1 MRTTFNRRLSLITV
15 VLIVVGVVLLARLAW
30 YQFQLDVAAYWRTDS
45 RYVKVED
52 ESPVRG
58 LILDRN
64 GEMLAGNTTEYR
76 VGVSPVYITKKE
88 EVARQLAQILGLE
101 ESFVYAAVTS
111 NKDWVPLTRNL
122 IPAEVARKVEELN
135 LLGVRL
141 DPEPKR
147 IYPQGSLASHIIGFV
162 GWEGTERRGYVGV
175 EGDYED
181 DLAGQKL
188 ITEESNIPFE
198 ANANTAPPPGR
209 DIMLTIDRRLQY
221 IAETELQDAVSR
233 YGAIKGT
240 IIIMDP
246 RNGEILA
253 MASLPNFDP
262 NTYIQADPKVLR
274 NPAISDVYEP
284 GSVFKIVTAALA
296 LQSGKIDPDTWTYTD
311 TRVFSI
317 GGANIFNWD
326 RAGHGMQTFDDIL
339 VHSWNVGTSTLSV
352 QVLGLKD
359 FYKGLKEFGVGQAS
373 GIDLEGEA
381 PGTLKE
387 PGISLFWSESDLA
400 TNSFGQGLTT
410 TPLQMLTYTNVIANG
425 GQMMQPH
432 IRLATIDGNRVIKAE
447 PVAVRSPI
455 SPQTANRIRD
465 IMVRVVS
472 VGEGKDARVPGYSVA
487 GKTGTAQRPCPE
499 CGADGYDPYN
509 NNVSFVGFLPADEPR
524 VSIIFQMEKIPKFAS
539 ETAAPAFAQL
549 ARRVVVVMNIP
560 TDAERQALQ
569 AQGGQTDQIPFR

>member
-1 MRTTFNRRLSLITV
+1 MRGTFNRRLALITGV
-15 VLIVVGVVLLARLAW
+15 MIVLGVALLARLAW

-52 ESPVRG
+52 EAPMRG

-76 VGVSPVYITKKE
+76 VGISPVYITRKE
-88 EVARQLAQILGLE
+88 EVARQLAQILGLDE
-101 ESFVYAAVTS
+101 AFVYAAVTS
-111 NKDWVPLTRNL
+111 TREWVPLTRNL
-122 IPAEVARKVEELN
+122 ISAEVARQVEELN

-147 IYPQGSLASHIIGFV
+147 IYPQGSLASHVVGFV

-175 EGDYED
+175 EGDYDD

-262 NTYIQADPKVLR
+262 NTYDSADPKALK

-296 LQSGKIDPDTWTYTD
+296 LQSGNIDPDTWTYTD
-311 TRVFSI
+311 FRVFRI
-317 GGANIFNWD
+317 GGADIYNWD
-326 RAGHGMQTFDDIL
+326 RAGHGMQTFEDIL

-352 QVLGLKD
+352 EVLGRKAFYAGLKD
-359 FYKGLKEFGVGQAS
+359 FGVGTAT

-410 TPLQMLTYTNVIANG
+410 TPLQMLAFTNTIANG

-432 IRLATIDGNRVIKAE
+432 IRLATIDGNRVIKAD
-447 PVAVRSPI
+447 PVAVRSPV
-455 SPQTANRIRD
+455 SPQVANRIRD
-465 IMVRVVS
+465 IMVKVVA
-472 VGEGKDARVPGYSVA
+472 VGEGRDARVPGYSVA
-487 GKTGTAQRPCPE
+487 GKTGTAQRPCAE
-499 CGADGYDPYN
+499 CERGYDPYY

-524 VSIIFQMEKIPKFAS
+524 VSIIIQMERIPKFAS

-560 TDAERQALQ
+560 TDAERRDLQ